1 MKKSF
6 STIHKL
12 ISFFFLM
19 ATITFAHAQN
29 ATMGE
34 NGNAVDDVLRSNGL
48 IYVVV
53 GVIVIILGGLIVY
66 LTTIDRKLSKL
77 EKEVKEKQ

>member
-1 MKKSF
+1 
-6 STIHKL
+6 
-12 ISFFFLM
+12 M

-29 ATMGE
+29 ATTGE
-34 NGNAVDDVLRSNGL
+34 NGNAVDNMLRSNGL